1 MMQAAQAATT
11 AATGRVS
18 QVTVTAAA
26 PAAHKSAFDTLLSE
40 LNPLQ
45 YLPVIGTIYRAL
57 TGDTISEEARTVGSL
72 VVSGLTGGPVGV
84 AINVAELAV
93 EKVTGLDPEKI
104 SQGLLADIG
113 IGHRAPK
120 PTPKISAAPA
130 KTPATTALAAQAPA
144 PTPPAPAAGWSAAQL
159 AAYGVT
165 TGARGTLKRGDVQGS
180 DVLNDL
186 ELARLRAAA

>member
-1 MMQAAQAATT
+1 MMQCAQAVPT
-11 AATGRVS
+11 AAAGSVS
-18 QVTVTAAA
+18 QVTVTAPA
-26 PAAHKSAFDTLLSE
+26 PAAHRSAFDTLLSE

-45 YLPVIGTIYRAL
+45 YLPVIGSIYRAL

-84 AINVAELAV
+84 AMNVAELAV

-113 IGHRAPK
+113 IGHRTPKPAPK
-120 PTPKISAAPA
+120 VSSAPVKNQPAIAVAAP
-130 KTPATTALAAQAPA
+130 P
-144 PTPPAPAAGWSAAQL
+144 PAAGWSAAQL

-165 TGARGTLKRGDVQGS
+165 TDSRGTLNRGAVRGS

>member
-1 MMQAAQAATT
+1 MSGMMQGAQAAPSPV
-11 AATGRVS
+11 AGSVS
-18 QVTVTAAA
+18 QLTVTA
-26 PAAHKSAFDTLLSE
+26 PAAHRSAFDTLLSE

-45 YLPVIGTIYRAL
+45 YLPVIGSIYRAV

-84 AINVAELAV
+84 AMNIAELAV

-120 PTPKISAAPA
+120 AAP
-130 KTPATTALAAQAPA
+130 KVGTPAAKPAATPVAAAPS
-144 PTPPAPAAGWSAAQL
+144 PSPPAAGWSAAQL

-165 TGARGTLKRGDVQGS
+165 TNARGALTRGDVQGS

-186 ELARLRAAA
+186 ELTRLRAAA

>member
-1 MMQAAQAATT
+1 
-11 AATGRVS
+11 VS
-18 QVTVTAAA
+18 QVTVTAPA
-26 PAAHKSAFDTLLSE
+26 PAGHRSAFDTLLSE

-45 YLPVIGTIYRAL
+45 YLPVIGSIYRAL

-84 AINVAELAV
+84 AMNVAELAV

-113 IGHRAPK
+113 IGHR
-120 PTPKISAAPA
+120 TPK
-130 KTPATTALAAQAPA
+130 TALKTSPALVKNEPAIVAAA
-144 PTPPAPAAGWSAAQL
+144 PPAPQPAVGWSAAQL

-165 TGARGTLKRGDVQGS
+165 TGAHGTLKRGAVQGS

>member
-1 MMQAAQAATT
+1 MQGAQAAPSSV
-11 AATGRVS
+11 AGSVS
-18 QVTVTAAA
+18 QLTVTAPPP
-26 PAAHKSAFDTLLSE
+26 PAHRSAFDTLLSE

-45 YLPVIGTIYRAL
+45 YLPVIGSIYRAI

-84 AINVAELAV
+84 AINMAELAV
-93 EKVTGLDPEKI
+93 EKMTGLDPEKI

-120 PTPKISAAPA
+120 AAPKASAPAAKPPAAPVAAAPA
-130 KTPATTALAAQAPA
+130 IAP
-144 PTPPAPAAGWSAAQL
+144 PAAGWSAAQL

-165 TGARGTLKRGDVQGS
+165 TSARGTLKRGDVQGS

-186 ELARLRAAA
+186 ELTRLRAAA

>member
-1 MMQAAQAATT
+1 MMQAAQAAPT
-11 AATGRVS
+11 AAPGSVS
-18 QVTVTAAA
+18 QLTVTAQP
-26 PAAHKSAFDTLLSE
+26 PAAHRSAFDTLLSE

-45 YLPVIGTIYRAL
+45 YLPVIGSIYRAI

-84 AINVAELAV
+84 AMNVAELAV
-93 EKVTGLDPEKI
+93 EKLTGLDPEKI
-104 SQGLLADIG
+104 SQGLLADVG
-113 IGHRAPK
+113 IGHRPPKAAPK
-120 PTPKISAAPA
+120 PSTGPIKSQAVKPVPA
-130 KTPATTALAAQAPA
+130 QPA
-144 PTPPAPAAGWSAAQL
+144 PPPAQAAGWSAAQL

-165 TGARGTLKRGDVQGS
+165 SSAGGTLKRGSVQGS